1 MLELDSLS
9 GLLLT
14 LASGGAGDP
23 FNWTY
28 VFKHTVNLFILIL
41 VLVYFLKTPVK
52 NFLMERRGVIAKKIE
67 DSRKEITEAKQT
79 YDLYMEKMGNLENE
93 IKDLKDTIKKEAEVE
108 RQEIIRQA
116 EISANKMR
124 VDARE
129 TIKSEAVKAKQE
141 IQNEVVT
148 LAVKL
153 AEDILKN
160 KIDESDNKRLI
171 EKFVQEV
178 DNSKW
183 HQ

>member
-1 MLELDSLS
+1 MLEVDSLS
-9 GLLLT
+9 GLLLI

-23 FNWTY
+23 FNWSY
-28 VFKHTVNLFILIL
+28 VFKHTVNLFILIII
-41 VLVYFLKTPVK
+41 LVYFLKSPVK
-52 NFLMERRGVIAKKIE
+52 NFLMERRGEIAKKIE

-79 YDLYMEKMGNLENE
+79 YELYMEKMSNLENE
-93 IKDLKDTIKKEAEVE
+93 IKELKDTIKKEAEIE

-116 EISANKMR
+116 EISAAKMR
-124 VDARE
+124 EDARE
-129 TIKSEAVKAKQE
+129 TIKTEAAKAKQE

-160 KIDESDNKRLI
+160 NLGESDNKRMI

-178 DNSKW
+178 DNTKW